1 MINFFIPATSSIT
14 TNNLTGEEGV
24 RRILCYSSSSS
35 SSSTSN
41 LLYNGNIIGTFNN
54 NNNINIDF
62 ESYYG
67 FPRLS
72 DLAIEVPPNI
82 SIAVLV
88 DVVPYS
94 DTTDN
99 YIETRSIL

>member
-24 RRILCYSSSSS
+24 RRILCYSSDSL
-35 SSSTSN
+35 TSN

-72 DLAIEVPPNI
+72 DLAIEVPANI

-99 YIETRSIL
+99 YIETRGIL

>member
-14 TNNLTGEEGV
+14 IYNLTGEEGV
-24 RRILCYSSSSS
+24 RRILCYSTGA
-35 SSSTSN
+35 STSS

-67 FPRLS
+67 FPKLS
-72 DLAIEVPPNI
+72 DLSLEMSPDI
-82 SIAVLV
+82 SASIMV

-94 DTTDN
+94 ETTDN
-99 YIETRSIL
+99 YIETRSTS

>member
-1 MINFFIPATSSIT
+1 MINFFIPATSSISI
-14 TNNLTGEEGV
+14 NNLTGDEGV
-24 RRILCYSSSSS
+24 RRILCYSSASSS
-35 SSSTSN
+35 SN
-41 LLYNGNIIGTFNN
+41 LLYNGNVIGTFSSNN
-54 NNNINIDF
+54 NMNIDF

-72 DLAIEVPPNI
+72 DLAIESAPNN
-82 SIAVLV
+82 SIVVLV

-99 YIETRSIL
+99 YIETRSVS

>member
-24 RRILCYSSSSS
+24 RRILCYSSASSA
-35 SSSTSN
+35 SN
-41 LLYNGNIIGTFNN
+41 LLYNGNIIGTFNDN
-54 NNNINIDF
+54 NNLNIEF

-99 YIETRSIL
+99 YIETRSAS

>member
-1 MINFFIPATSSIT
+1 MINFFIPATSSIRIS
-14 TNNLTGEEGV
+14 NLTGDEGV
-24 RRILCYSSSSS
+24 RRILCYSSA
-35 SSSTSN
+35 SSTSN
-41 LLYNGNIIGTFNN
+41 LLYNGNVIGTFSSNN
-54 NNNINIDF
+54 NMSIDF

-72 DLAIEVPPNI
+72 DLAIESAPNN
-82 SIAVLV
+82 SIVVLV

-99 YIETRSIL
+99 YIETRSVS

>member
-1 MINFFIPATSSIT
+1 MINFFIPANSSIT
-14 TNNLTGEEGV
+14 ISNLTGEEGV
-24 RRILCYSSSSS
+24 RRILCYSSA
-35 SSSTSN
+35 SSTSN
-41 LLYNGNIIGTFNN
+41 LLYNGNVIGTFSSNN
-54 NNNINIDF
+54 NMNIEF

-72 DLAIEVPPNI
+72 DLAIEAAPNN
-82 SIAVLV
+82 SIVVIV

-99 YIETRSIL
+99 YIETRSVS